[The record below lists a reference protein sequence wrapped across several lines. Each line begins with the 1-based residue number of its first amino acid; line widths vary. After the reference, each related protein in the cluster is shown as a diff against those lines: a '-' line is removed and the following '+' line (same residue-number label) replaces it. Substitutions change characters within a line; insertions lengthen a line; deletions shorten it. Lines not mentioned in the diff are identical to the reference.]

1 MSARERRSAG
11 PSNVFQLEM
20 TDSLGNK
27 RALALKLGL
36 TLLMSLPFVLFA
48 LPPEAKVAGLI
59 ALLTFTSFFGAT
71 VGIARRRS
79 DGRLGRLRNLPIGG
93 FSIGTDLVLSSSAM
107 DMLQMGMVL
116 ALYAWANGLP
126 PSPAL
131 LLEIAAPLVQAV
143 TLFNA
148 AGLLVGL
155 LLRDNKEAHL
165 AGALCVVLP
174 EPEGPNSA
182 LTPNAML
189 SLSIWMDAPPRELDF
204 PISSCLPLA
213 AWPLIMMFASRA
225 CDCTSHYGAGDPPES
240 GFPFGA
246 SPAGSREGL
255 IARSGPPRPHVIGRH
270 GRRADPAIRRL
281 ASRFRKEVETPWIR

>member
-165 AGALCVVLP
+165 AGALCVGLLLVLSGQIP
-174 EPEGPNSA
+174 
-182 LTPNAML
+182 
-189 SLSIWMDAPPRELDF
+189 AP
-204 PISSCLPLA
+204 A
-213 AWPLIMMFASRA
+213 TAQAIMA
-225 CDCTSHYGAGDPPES
+225 
-240 GFPFGA
+240 
-246 SPAGSREGL
+246 
-255 IARSGPPRPHVIGRH
+255 
-270 GRRADPAIRRL
+270 PAIRLNPAFRL
-281 ASRFRKEVETPWIR
+281 AQALLGAGKGLSPAPGLLGPMSLVVMAAALIQRSVDWRAVFGRR